1 MYTSKIKSEEVDLL
15 FEAIRSLRDAEES
28 YRFFEDLCTA
38 EELRELSRRM
48 QAARMLH
55 DNCIYSQIASETG
68 LSTAT
73 ISRVSR
79 SIKYGNGG
87 YNTVL
92 GRMEKK

>member
-1 MYTSKIKSEEVDLL
+1 MGFEKNGQTDYL
-15 FEAIRSLRDAEES
+15 FEAILSLKDSDEC

-48 QAARMLH
+48 LAARMLY

>member
-1 MYTSKIKSEEVDLL
+1 MGFEKNGQTDYL
-15 FEAIRSLRDAEES
+15 FEAILSLKDSDEC